1 MNKKYI
7 KISICQINTTVGD
20 IKGNIQKIIEFSN
33 KCKNSDFIIFPELSI
48 SGYPPEDL
56 LFKKHF
62 IKDCQELL
70 KNNLKNFPYNSFI
83 LVGYPAFNENNKIV
97 NRLSVIL
104 NGKII
109 CNYDKIN
116 LPNYSVFD
124 EKRYFEPGNCL
135 KSIYW
140 DTINFSFSI
149 CEDIWVEDN
158 LITAAKK
165 LFLSDIIFNIS
176 ASPYHIGKDKE
187 RQELFKK
194 YTKENNCI
202 LVYCNLVGGQDELIF
217 DGNSFVLYKDKIIAK
232 GKPFEED
239 IVEAYIDISSLY
251 KEYEYSFFEIDKFEK
266 IKFSQAIKVKK
277 DFNITSPSKNTF
289 YEKIYNVEEEVF
301 EALKLSLK
309 DYVHKNGFK
318 KVIVGISGGID
329 SALTATICTF
339 ALGKENVIGISMPSH
354 FTSSETKS
362 DAKILAENLGIE
374 FYEIPIINIFKSYL
388 DTLDPYFKNLPFNVA
403 EENLQARIRGNIL
416 MAFSNKFGYLVITTG
431 NKSELTVG
439 YATIY
444 GDMAGGFAL
453 LKDLPKMLVYRVSEF
468 INKKFKKEIIPAT
481 IIERPPSAELRP
493 DQKDEDSLVPYPY
506 LDKFLK
512 LFIEEDK
519 DLSYFNFLSEQDLSK
534 LIKFVYINE
543 YKRRQAPVGPKITK
557 RAFGK
562 DRRYPITNRYN
573 EIFYRKY

>member
-1 MNKKYI
+1 MII
-7 KISICQINTTVGD
+7 KISICQVNVTVGD
-20 IKGNIQKIIEFSN
+20 IKNNIKKIVDFAK
-33 KCKNSDFIIFPELSI
+33 KCKNSDFILFPELSV

-56 LFKKHF
+56 VLKKHF
-62 IKDCQELL
+62 VNDCRKILNE
-70 KNNLKNFPYNSFI
+70 NLSNFPEDSFI
-83 LVGYPAFNENNKIV
+83 LIGHPDFNEKNQVV

-109 CNYDKIN
+109 SQYDKIN

-124 EKRYFEPGNCL
+124 EKRYFKEGDSL
-135 KSIYW
+135 KSIFW
-140 DTINFSFSI
+140 DKINFSYNI
-149 CEDIWVEDN
+149 CEDIWVKDN

-176 ASPYHIGKDKE
+176 ASPYHINKHEE
-187 RQELFKK
+187 RVNLFSR
-194 YTKENNCI
+194 YTKENKCI

-217 DGNSFVLYKDKIIAK
+217 DGNSFILHEDKVIAK
-232 GKPFEED
+232 GKSFQED
-239 IVEAYIDISSLY
+239 IVDAYIDVNSLF
-251 KEYEYSFFEIDKFEK
+251 KEYEYSEFEIGNFPK
-266 IKFSQAIKVKK
+266 IKKTESIKVR
-277 DFNITSPSKNTF
+277 
-289 YEKIYNVEEEVF
+289 KIYQTAKAEKNIFHINVFSKEEEIF
-301 EALKLSLK
+301 EALKLALK
-309 DYVHKNGFK
+309 DYVLKNGFK

-329 SALTATICTF
+329 SALTATICAI
-339 ALGKENVIGISMPSH
+339 ALGKENVLGISMPSH

-374 FYEIPIINIFKSYL
+374 FYEIPIKSIFDAYL
-388 DTLDPYFKNLPFNVA
+388 KEFEPYFKDLPFNVA

-444 GDMAGGFAL
+444 GDMAGGFSL
-453 LKDLPKMLVYRVSEF
+453 LKDLPKMMVYDIAKF
-468 INKKFKKEIIPAT
+468 INKKFKKEIIPVS
-481 IIERPPSAELRP
+481 IIKRAPSAELRP
-493 DQKDEDSLVPYPY
+493 DQKDEDSLVPYPL

-519 DLSYFNFLSEQDLSK
+519 DLSHFDFLNEQDLKK
-534 LIKFVYINE
+534 LVRLVYINE

-562 DRRYPITNRYN
+562 DRRYPITNHYN
-573 EIFYRKY
+573 ETYY

>member
-1 MNKKYI
+1 MDYI
-7 KISICQINTTVGD
+7 KVSICQINSIIGD
-20 IKGNIQKIIEFSN
+20 LKNNIKKIIDFAN
-33 KCKNSDFIIFPELSI
+33 NCKDSDFIVFPELSI

-62 IKDCQELL
+62 IEDCKKTL
-70 KNNLKNFPYNSFI
+70 KLNLNKFPSDSFI
-83 LVGYPAFNENNKIV
+83 LIGHPDFNKNDEVV
-97 NRLSVIL
+97 NRLSIIL

-109 CNYDKIN
+109 SQYDKIN

-124 EKRYFEPGNCL
+124 EKRYFKEGDSI
-135 KSIYW
+135 KSIWW
-140 DTINFSFSI
+140 DKVNFSFNI

-158 LITAAKK
+158 LITASKK

-176 ASPYHIGKDKE
+176 ASPYHINKHEE
-187 RQELFKK
+187 RIKIFSK

-217 DGNSFVLYKDKIIAK
+217 DGNSFVLKGDEIIAK
-232 GKPFEED
+232 GKSFEED
-239 IVEAYIDISSLY
+239 IVDVYINVKELF
-251 KEYEYSFFEIDKFEK
+251 KEYEYSEFEIEKFNK
-266 IKFSQAIKVKK
+266 IKRTAAIKVKK
-277 DFNITSPSKNTF
+277 PYKINKPKKNIFNVNIHS
-289 YEKIYNVEEEVF
+289 EEEEIF
-301 EALKLSLK
+301 EALKLAVK

-329 SALTATICTF
+329 SALTATIC
-339 ALGKENVIGISMPSH
+339 ALSLGKENVVGISMPSH
-354 FTSSETKS
+354 FTSTETKS
-362 DAKILAENLGIE
+362 DARILAENLGIE
-374 FYEIPIINIFKSYL
+374 FYEIPIANIFQTYL
-388 DTLDPYFKNLPFNVA
+388 NQLKPYFKDLPFNVA

-453 LKDLPKMLVYRVSEF
+453 LKDVPKMLVYKIAEF
-468 INKKFKKEIIPAT
+468 INKKYQKEIIPNST
-481 IIERPPSAELRP
+481 IERAPSAELRP
-493 DQKDEDSLVPYPY
+493 NQKDEDSLVPYPL

-519 DLSYFNFLSEQDLSK
+519 DLNYFDFLNEKDLKK
-534 LIKFVYINE
+534 LIRLVYINE

-562 DRRYPITNRYN
+562 DRRYPITNHYN
-573 EIFYRKY
+573 EIYYR